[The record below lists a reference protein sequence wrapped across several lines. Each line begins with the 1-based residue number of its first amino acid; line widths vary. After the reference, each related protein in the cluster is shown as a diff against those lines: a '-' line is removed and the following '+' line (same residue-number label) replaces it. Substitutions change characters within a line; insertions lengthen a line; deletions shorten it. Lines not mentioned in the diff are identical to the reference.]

1 MADGVGHLVNRSG
14 RDQARIAVPKDLG
27 DAIGKTE
34 PRRPLGGDYRL
45 ALRLV
50 PGAVAHPQ
58 REIAVAGRK
67 AKATP
72 PGSRPARPDAGLRV
86 SLSRLAEALA
96 GSVGGMH

>member
-67 AKATP
+67 AKANDVLDLIAHV
-72 PGSRPARPDAGLRV
+72 RQVVAARNGIELE
-86 SLSRLAEALA
+86 LAIE
-96 GSVGGMH
+96 VW